1 MYYLNKIAWL
11 LLNPLTFVLVL
22 LVLAFIW
29 KRLARLFIA
38 LSFVWLIAWSLSI
51 TSRPLANGLES
62 CYEEQ
67 RFLKPEEYPT
77 ADAIVLL
84 GGGVSYVEGQWLF
97 PHLMQSASRN
107 WQAARL
113 YKAGRAPYVIPSG
126 TGAKEADAPFLRD
139 LGVPE
144 EAILVENDARNTEEN
159 IKFTLRLLKE
169 KFPEKAHPK
178 VLVVTSAWHMRRA
191 EILCRRYA
199 PELEVV
205 PAASDFM
212 SRPAVPVEAREF
224 YPSVDAFNWNATF
237 WKEYLGIVRYGSFA
251 PKTKN

>member
-1 MYYLNKIAWL
+1 MYYLNKVAWL
-11 LLNPLTFVLVL
+11 LLNPLTFALVL
-22 LVLAFIW
+22 LVLAFCW

-38 LSFVWLIAWSLSI
+38 LSFVWIVAWSLPI

-62 CYEEQ
+62 CYESQ

-84 GGGVSYVEGQWLF
+84 GGGVSYEEKQWFF

-126 TGAKEADAPFLRD
+126 VGAAEADAPFLRD

-144 EAILVENDARNTEEN
+144 EAILVENEARNTEEN
-159 IKFTLRLLKE
+159 IKYTVRLLKE
-169 KFPEKAHPK
+169 KMPEKKHSK
-178 VLVVTSAWHMRRA
+178 ILLVTSAWHMRRA
-191 EILCRRYA
+191 EILCARYA

-205 PAASDFM
+205 SVASDFM
-212 SRPAVPVEAREF
+212 SRPEVPVEAKEF

-237 WKEYLGIVRYGSFA
+237 WKEYLGILRYSL
-251 PKTKN
+251 

>member
-1 MYYLNKIAWL
+1 MYYINKIAWL
-11 LLNPLTFVLVL
+11 LLNPLTFALVL
-22 LVLAFIW
+22 LVVAFAW
-29 KRLARLFIA
+29 RRFARLFIV
-38 LSFVWLIAWSLSI
+38 LSFVWLIAWSLPI
-51 TSRPLANGLES
+51 MSRPLANGLEL
-62 CYEEQ
+62 CYEAQ

-84 GGGVSYVEGQWLF
+84 GGGVGYEEKQWLF

-113 YKAGRAPYVIPSG
+113 YKAGRAPYVIPTG
-126 TGAKEADAPFLRD
+126 TGAAEADAPFLRD

-144 EAILVENDARNTEEN
+144 EAILVENEARNTEEN

-169 KFPEKAHPK
+169 KFPEKACLK

-191 EILCRRYA
+191 EILCARYA

-205 PAASDFM
+205 SAASDFM
-212 SRPAVPVEAREF
+212 SRPEVPVEAKEF

-237 WKEYLGIVRYGSFA
+237 WKEYLGIVRYGSFSRK
-251 PKTKN
+251 P